1 MIEWA
6 GKRYWLVGASEGLG
20 AALAHKMSAAGVHL
34 FLSARSEDKLNDLAA
49 SLPGK
54 SDVVPVDVSDSES
67 VKAAAEAVGDID
79 GVVQIAG
86 VYWPFGAKNWDED
99 QAIAMADINFTGAM
113 RLMGAVVPKFVER
126 DAGHIVLT
134 GSLSGFR
141 GLPGAAAY
149 TSSKAGVMTLAESLY
164 ADLHK
169 TNVRPCFGEW
179 HGRFEMEHISANKV
193 AAVIVMARELGRAE
207 GELRGFID
215 RMGEEEQAA
224 LVTVMWIGRGAF
236 EVEEWNE
243 AFETAMNEA
252 TTPTADYLIGTP
264 HLADHLEAGLD
275 ALGISAVD
283 EENQLM

>member
-34 FLSARSEDKLNDLAA
+34 ILSARSEDKLNALAA
-49 SLPGK
+49 RLPGK
-54 SDVVPVDVSDSES
+54 SEVVTVDVSDTES
-67 VKAAAEAVGDID
+67 VKAAAAAVGDID
-79 GVVQIAG
+79 GIVQIAG
-86 VYWPFGAKNWDED
+86 VYWPFGANKWDAD

-169 TNVRPCFGEW
+169 TNVRVQLVNPGFVKT
-179 HGRFEMEHISANKV
+179 RLTDKNDFNMPFIMEPEDA
-193 AAVIVMARELGRAE
+193 AREFFEHMNTDAFKRSFPTLFSWVF
-207 GELRGFID
+207 RGSQFLPD
-215 RMGEEEQAA
+215 WLYYRLFA
-224 LVTVMWIGRGAF
+224 
-236 EVEEWNE
+236 
-243 AFETAMNEA
+243 
-252 TTPTADYLIGTP
+252 
-264 HLADHLEAGLD
+264 
-275 ALGISAVD
+275 
-283 EENQLM
+283 